1 MSELTNPKYLLTN
14 QYKNAANLNAR
25 IQLHERF
32 SVNKYD
38 WQRWVFDHFTILPR
52 RGRILEIGCGPG
64 ELWRKNGDRIPEG
77 WDIVLS
83 DFSPGMLQEARQ
95 HLQGIQGRF
104 TFQQAHAQ
112 AIPFANEHF
121 DAVIANHM
129 LYHVPDRAKALAEI
143 RRVLR
148 SGGRFYAATN
158 GQKHLL
164 ELHELISTF
173 VTDSAKLW
181 GASIQISFRL
191 ESGKEELS
199 QSFAQVTL
207 DRYEDALVVTEVE
220 PLLAYILSAPLAI
233 ALDSSTIKQL
243 TEHIQQEIASNGAF
257 HITKET
263 GLFEAF

>member
-1 MSELTNPKYLLTN
+1 MSELTNPEYLLTS
-14 QYKNAANLNAR
+14 QYKIAANLNAR

-38 WQRWVFDHFTILPR
+38 WQRWVFDHFTLLPR
-52 RGRILEIGCGPG
+52 RGRILELGCGPG

-83 DFSPGMLQEARQ
+83 DFSPGMLQETRQ
-95 HLQGIQGRF
+95 NLQGIQGRF
-104 TFQQAHAQ
+104 TFQQADAQ
-112 AIPFANEHF
+112 AISFADEYF
-121 DAVIANHM
+121 DAVVANHM
-129 LYHVPDRAKALAEI
+129 LYHVPNSAKALAEI

-148 SGGRFYAATN
+148 SGARFYAATN
-158 GQKHLL
+158 GQKHMR

-173 VTDSAKLW
+173 VTNSAKLW
-181 GASIQISFRL
+181 SASSPLPFRL
-191 ESGKEELS
+191 EGGREELS
-199 QSFAQVTL
+199 QSFAHVTL

-243 TEHIQQEIASNGAF
+243 TERIQQEIATHGAF

>member
-1 MSELTNPKYLLTN
+1 MSELTNHEYLLTK
-14 QYKNAANLNAR
+14 QYKNASNLNAR
-25 IQLHERF
+25 IQLHERY

-38 WQRWVFDHFTILPR
+38 WQRWVFDHFTLLPR
-52 RGRILEIGCGPG
+52 QGRILEIGCGPA

-77 WDIVLS
+77 WDITLS
-83 DFSPGMLQEARQ
+83 DFSPGMLQEASQ
-95 HLQGIQGRF
+95 QLQGIQGRF
-104 TFQQAHAQ
+104 SFQQVDAQ
-112 AIPFANEHF
+112 AIPFTNEHF
-121 DAVIANHM
+121 DTVIANHM

-158 GQKHLL
+158 GQKHLR

-181 GASIQISFRL
+181 SASSPLPFRL
-191 ESGKEELS
+191 AGGKEELS
-199 QSFAQVTL
+199 QSFAHVTL

-220 PLLAYILSAPLAI
+220 PLLAFILSAPLAI
-233 ALDSSTIKQL
+233 ALDSSIIKQL
-243 TEHIQQEIASNGAF
+243 TERIQQEIATHGAF

-263 GLFEAF
+263 GLFAAF